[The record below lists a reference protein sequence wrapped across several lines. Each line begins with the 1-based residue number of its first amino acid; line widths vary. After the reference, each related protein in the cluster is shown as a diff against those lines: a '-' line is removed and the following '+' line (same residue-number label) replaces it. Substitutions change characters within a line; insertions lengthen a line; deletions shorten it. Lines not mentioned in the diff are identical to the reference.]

1 MTMTEGD
8 GAAGE
13 DPTTAYPAGEVELL
27 VCTTCRSAAPADPL
41 GGDAEGPRAGA
52 RLIAA
57 LEGTLPTG
65 VTLRAVECLSN
76 CQRGCTI
83 ALRGP
88 GRWSY
93 VYGGLDPDT
102 DPDTVREGAERYR
115 DAPDGR
121 VPWRERPQHF
131 RKNCIAR
138 VPPLEGP

>member
-1 MTMTEGD
+1 MTMTERD
-8 GAAGE
+8 NTAEQGAM
-13 DPTTAYPAGEVELL
+13 TAHPCGAVELL

-41 GGDAEGPRAGA
+41 GDDAQAPRAGA
-52 RLIAA
+52 RLVAA
-57 LEGTLPTG
+57 LEGTLPAG

-76 CQRGCTI
+76 CQRGCTV

-102 DPDTVREGAERYR
+102 HPDTVREGAARYR

-138 VPPLEGP
+138 IPPLELP